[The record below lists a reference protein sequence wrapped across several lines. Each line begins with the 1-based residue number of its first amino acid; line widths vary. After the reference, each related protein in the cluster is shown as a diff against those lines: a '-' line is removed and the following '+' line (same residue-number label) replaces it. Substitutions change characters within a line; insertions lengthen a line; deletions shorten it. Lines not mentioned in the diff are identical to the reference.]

1 VLCRTSNPGA
11 TEFQGLDVDGDAAP
25 LYIAVAK
32 RVAGWAAE
40 SAPVGLVV
48 GATAPAEL
56 AQVRAAAPALP
67 FLVPGLGV
75 QGGDAAAVLAAGPVT
90 QGPAAGRGGA
100 LLVNVSR
107 GIASAALDQADP
119 ARAIAA
125 AAEHW
130 AGVLRC

>member
-1 VLCRTSNPGA
+1 
-11 TEFQGLDVDGDAAP
+11 
-25 LYIAVAK
+25 
-32 RVAGWAAE
+32 
-40 SAPVGLVV
+40 VV

-67 FLVPGLGV
+67 FLVPGLGA
-75 QGGDAAAVLAAGPVT
+75 QGGDADAVLAAGPAT
-90 QGPAAGRGGA
+90 TGYAAAGRGGA

-107 GIASAALDQADP
+107 GIAAAALAEGDP
-119 ARAIAA
+119 DAALTA